1 MFKNPKIDMGLG
13 VGFGFLLLLLVI
25 APVTIPLRAGQ
36 ISGEVTDLVPADFI
50 ADMGKRHILKCS
62 QSRSS
67 L

>member
-25 APVTIPLRAGQ
+25 APVTVFRAGQ